1 MRCKLFVVACTV
13 VISAVLGYGQSVGP
27 QRQAVGGAVAQASS
41 AAAGRVLL
49 DQYCVTCH
57 NDRTKRA
64 NLSLEKL
71 DLGTHVAANPQF
83 WEKVVR
89 KLRAGVMPPPGMR
102 RPDLAAYTGLTV
114 WLEAEID
121 RNTKMN
127 PGSVG
132 LHRLNRSEYA
142 NAVRDLLDL
151 EIDPAT
157 LLPPDDSA
165 RGFDNVA
172 GSLTISSTL
181 LESYANAAGKI
192 ARMAVGYWKT
202 PTERTYIAPT
212 DTSQEYHIEGLPFG
226 TRGGMVVN
234 HVFPADGEY
243 RFSVQDYVIGP
254 YIGDEQ
260 LELGVDGERVKLFDW
275 NDLQVQPDSD
285 GGQVQITVPV
295 KAGTHKVEVTFVAT
309 NYRPSLDL
317 AKHFARS
324 TLENSRIAGFTNYP
338 EVGLL
343 KIQGPFNAA
352 RPTDSRSIKRVFTC
366 MPKTAAQEETC
377 AKQIISTLA
386 RRAYRRPVVPEDME
400 SLMGFYGEGRKG
412 GTFEDG
418 IEIVVRRILASPKF
432 LVRLEKEPT
441 NLAAGQP
448 YRISDLELASRLS
461 FFLWS
466 SIPDDE
472 LLNVASQGK
481 LSNPSVL
488 EQQVK
493 RMLADPKSE
502 ALVTNF
508 AAQWLYLRN
517 LKAISPVATTY
528 PDWDDQLRQ
537 AFRREA
543 ELLFET
549 VMHEDRNV
557 LDFMTANYTF
567 VNDRLAKHYGIPNVY
582 GSQFR
587 RVTLG
592 PELDYRR
599 GLLGK
604 GAFLAIASVPDRNSP
619 VKRGV
624 WILDNILGTPAPEPP
639 PNVPALEDTTGE
651 PGKILTIRE
660 KQTLHRKNE
669 PCASCHKLFDPM
681 GFALENFSTDG
692 SFRTK
697 DGGDGGVPIDA
708 SVDLYDGQ
716 PVNGPSGLREA
727 LMRYSPQFVR
737 VVTEKLMTYGL
748 GRGVEYYDLPVIRS
762 IVRDA
767 GKNNYR
773 FSSIV
778 LGIVKSTPF
787 QMRVKTEQNAN

>member
-1 MRCKLFVVACTV
+1 MIRKLLVGGVVLVT
-13 VISAVLGYGQSVGP
+13 AVLGYGQ
-27 QRQAVGGAVAQASS
+27 
-41 AAAGRVLL
+41 AAGLQRPSGNTATAATERAVL

-57 NDRTKRA
+57 NDRTRRA

-71 DLGTHVAANPQF
+71 DLSTHVTENPQF
-83 WEKVVR
+83 WEKVIR

-102 RPDLAAYTGLTV
+102 RPDLPTYTGLAE
-114 WLEAEID
+114 WLETQID
-121 RNTKMN
+121 RKAKLN
-127 PGSVG
+127 PGTVV
-132 LHRLNRSEYA
+132 LHRMNRVEYA
-142 NAVRDLLDL
+142 NAIRDLLDI

-157 LLPPDDSA
+157 LLPPDDSS

-172 GSLTISSTL
+172 GSLALSSTL

-202 PTERTYIAPT
+202 PTERTYIAPS
-212 DTSQEYHIEGLPFG
+212 DTSQEYHIEGQPFG
-226 TRGGMVVN
+226 TRGGMVVS

-243 RFSVQDYVIGP
+243 KFSLKEFVLGP

-260 LELGVDGERVKLFDW
+260 LELNIDGERVRLFEW
-275 NDLQVQPDSD
+275 NDLQGGNAGAD
-285 GGQVQITVPV
+285 GDTGGGLEIAVPV
-295 KAGTHKVEVTFVAT
+295 KAGTHTVGVTFLAT

-324 TLENSRIAGFTNYP
+324 TLENSRIAGFSNYP

-343 KIQGPFNAA
+343 KIQGPFAA
-352 RPTDSRSIKRVFTC
+352 QRPAASRSITKVFTC
-366 MPKTAAQEETC
+366 HPAGAAQEEPC
-377 AKQIISTLA
+377 AKQILSTIA
-386 RRAYRRPVVPEDME
+386 RRAYRRPANAEDLE
-400 SLMGFYGEGRKG
+400 ALLGFYQEGRKG

-418 IEIVVRRILASPKF
+418 IEIAIRRILASPQF
-432 LVRLEKEPT
+432 LVRVEKEPA
-441 NLAAGQP
+441 NLAAGQT
-448 YRISDLELASRLS
+448 YRITDLELASRLS

-472 LLNVASQGK
+472 LINLAGQGK
-481 LSNPSVL
+481 LSNPVTL

-493 RMLADPKSE
+493 RMLADSRSD
-502 ALVTNF
+502 ALINNF

-517 LKAISPVATTY
+517 LKATSPVATSY
-528 PDWDDQLRQ
+528 PDWDDQLRY
-537 AFRREA
+537 AFRHET
-543 ELLFET
+543 ELLFESI
-549 VMHEDRNV
+549 MREDRSI
-557 LDFMTANYTF
+557 LDFLNADYTF
-567 VNDRLAKHYGIPNVY
+567 VNDRLAKHYGIPNIY
-582 GSQFR
+582 GSHFR

-604 GAFLAIASVPDRNSP
+604 GSILAITSVPDRNSP

-639 PNVPALEDTTGE
+639 PNVPPLEDTTGE
-651 PGKILTIRE
+651 PGKILSVRE

-681 GFALENFSTDG
+681 GFALENFSADG
-692 SFRTK
+692 SWRTK

-708 SVDLYDGQ
+708 SVELYDGQ
-716 PVNGPSGLREA
+716 QVNGPSGLRNA

-737 VVTEKLMTYGL
+737 MVTEKLMTYGL
-748 GRGVEYYDLPVIRS
+748 GRGVEYYDMPVIRS
-762 IVRDA
+762 IARDA
-767 GKNNYR
+767 SKNNYR

-778 LGIVKSTPF
+778 LGIVKSPPF
-787 QMRVKTEQNAN
+787 QMRTKLDENAANE